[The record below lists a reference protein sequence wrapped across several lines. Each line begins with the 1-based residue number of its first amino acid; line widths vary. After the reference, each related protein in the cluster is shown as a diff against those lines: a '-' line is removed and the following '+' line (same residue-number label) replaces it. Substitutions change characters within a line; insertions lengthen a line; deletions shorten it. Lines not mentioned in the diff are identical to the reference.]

1 MGIITK
7 IDGIP
12 LYSTREE
19 ASNWAIANG
28 LSGYHVHVYRTKV
41 GYMGGVD
48 HSTAVSLPEM
58 NQSTSERQI
67 PEAQET
73 QQQNIIIQP
82 ARTQTEFQPRETVV
96 NNNVPRTQTDIIE
109 PEPVPVPQRAARPT
123 RAPRTTTSTGGGG
136 GGY

>member
-12 LYSTREE
+12 LYNTREE

-82 ARTQTEFQPRETVV
+82 T
-96 NNNVPRTQTDIIE
+96 RTQTDIVE
-109 PEPVPVPQRAARPT
+109 PEQTIQRVARPT